1 MTIKKSSTEAHW
13 EWPELVTGTLI
24 KRYKRFLADVKLSN
38 GQLVTAH
45 CPNTG
50 SMTGCSEPG
59 SPVYLTYHDDPKRKL
74 NYTWQLIQMPGSLV
88 GVNTMIPNRLVE
100 LSIRAGVIPEFQPAR
115 NVRREVPIGNRSRID
130 LQLVNSDG
138 RACYIEIKNCTL
150 VEDGV
155 AQFPDAVTT
164 RGVKHIKEL
173 ERLCA
178 QGNQSV
184 MFYFIQRMDARSFQ
198 PADHIDPEYGAA
210 LRRAIK
216 NGMKVMAY
224 DVHVDLKGIR
234 LRRSIECKF

>member
-1 MTIKKSSTEAHW
+1 MTIQISSTEAHW
-13 EWPELVTGTLI
+13 KWPELVPGTLV
-24 KRYKRFLADVKLSN
+24 KRYKRFLADVKLGN

-100 LSIRAGVIPEFQPAR
+100 MSIRAGVIPELQPAR
-115 NVRREVPIGNRSRID
+115 NVRREVSIGNRSRID
-130 LQLVNSDG
+130 LQLINADG

-150 VEDGV
+150 VKDGV
-155 AQFPDAVTT
+155 AQFPDAVTA
-164 RGVKHIKEL
+164 RGVKHIKGL

-178 QGNQSV
+178 QGNQCV

-198 PADHIDPEYGAA
+198 PADHIDPDYGAA

-216 NGMKVMAY
+216 NGVQVMAY
-224 DVHVDLKGIR
+224 DVHVDLRGIR
-234 LRRSIECKF
+234 LRRPIACKF

>member
-1 MTIKKSSTEAHW
+1 MTVQISSPEAHW
-13 EWPELVTGTLI
+13 KWPELVRGTLI
-24 KRYKRFLADVKLSN
+24 KRYKRFLADVELDN

-100 LSIRAGVIPEFQPAR
+100 LSIRAGVVPEFQSAR
-115 NVRREVPIGNRSRID
+115 NVRREVSIGNRSRID
-130 LQLVNSDG
+130 LQLINAGG
-138 RACYIEIKNCTL
+138 RTCYIEIKNCSL
-150 VEDGV
+150 VENGV
-155 AQFPDAVTT
+155 AKFPDAVTA

-178 QGNQSV
+178 QGNHSV

-198 PADHIDPEYGAA
+198 PADHIDPDYGAA
-210 LRRAIK
+210 LTRATK
-216 NGMKVMAY
+216 NGVQVMAY
-224 DVHVDLKGIR
+224 DVHVDLNGIR
-234 LRRSIECKF
+234 LRRPVDCKF